1 MSNEGHSAP
10 PSALKAAIIVVVLIP
25 LVAAYMILG
34 SAIGVTHLWAGF
46 LFILYWTAIHA
57 ANASAYWPDL
67 CGALMGVGYAFLCHW
82 LPLQGTAG
90 GIALLAILCVTTW
103 LLIRGMLPLII
114 NLGLMLFLTVC
125 TVPMIGE
132 KGDHVGIAIGV
143 LYGAAYSGLLFL
155 AATNAGK
162 LRARRPAPAP
172 AE

>member
-1 MSNEGHSAP
+1 MSNEGHAA

-25 LVAAYMILG
+25 LVAGYMILG
-34 SAIGVTHLWAGF
+34 STIGVVHLWSGF
-46 LFILYWTAIHA
+46 LFTLYWSAIHA
-57 ANASAYWPDL
+57 ANPTAYWPDL

-103 LLIRGMLPLII
+103 LLIQGKVSLVI

-125 TVPMIGE
+125 TIPMVGE
-132 KGDHVGIAIGV
+132 TNDHLNIAIGV
-143 LYGAAYSGLLFL
+143 VYGAAYSGLLFL
-155 AATNAGK
+155 AATNVGK
-162 LRARRPAPAP
+162 LRSRRAPAPAP